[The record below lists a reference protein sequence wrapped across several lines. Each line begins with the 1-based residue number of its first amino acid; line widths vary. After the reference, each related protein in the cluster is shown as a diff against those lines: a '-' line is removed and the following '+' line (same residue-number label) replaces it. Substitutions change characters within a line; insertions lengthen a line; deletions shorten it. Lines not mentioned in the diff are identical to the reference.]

1 MATLE
6 TWVGF
11 GSAMAGVGL
20 LWSRMPEHV
29 HEESRY
35 IISSLVP
42 MVMSYF
48 NPYEQIRISKYGEE
62 RFQQNKMFDAV
73 STYLSSECA
82 GGASKLKANLSNN
95 RKDKPLITLDENQE
109 VADTFEG
116 ARMWW
121 RLYPKAPRTRGG
133 VIVSLHPRDT
143 DEPPCFRLV
152 FHKRHRQLVLNSYL
166 PSVVTRWR
174 ELSAKNR
181 QRLLFT
187 NHTKDGKSDWSNVP
201 YNPPTTFDMLAMD
214 PEKKYE
220 IINDLTAFQEGKD
233 YHSKVGKAWKR
244 SYLLYGPPGTGKS
257 TMIGAMANFLDYDVY
272 DLDLTSVK
280 NNAELRKL
288 FLDTKDKSI
297 IVIEDI
303 DAIEVELTTKRRGK
317 KAANGNEID
326 DDNRVLIE
334 FSDKNDDKGK
344 VTLSGLLSF
353 VDGLWSACGSE
364 RIFVFTTNH
373 VDRLDPALIRPG
385 RMDKHIEMSY
395 CRFEAFK
402 MLTKNYLDITEH
414 PLFCEIEQ
422 LLNETNTT
430 PADVADNLIPRGKRN
445 NEISQLLDG
454 APADVANNLML
465 RCKRKRDADECL
477 KGLVETLKK
486 GKMHS
491 ATPPI
496 DTMDQ
501 AKYKKPKN

>member
-1 MATLE
+1 MASVE
-6 TWVGF
+6 KWVGF

-29 HEESRY
+29 HEEARY

-48 NPYEQIRISKYGEE
+48 NPYEQITISEHGEE
-62 RFQQNKMFDAV
+62 RYRRNKMFDAV
-73 STYLSSECA
+73 STYLSSVCA
-82 GGASKLKANLSNN
+82 GGASKLKAELRNN
-95 RKDKPLITLDENQE
+95 RKDEPLITLDENQE

-121 RLYPKAPRTRGG
+121 RLYPKASRNKG
-133 VIVSLHPRDT
+133 VVTVSLMPGDA
-143 DEPPCFRLV
+143 DEPRCFRLV
-152 FHKRHRQLVLNSYL
+152 FHRRHRHLVLNSYL
-166 PSVVTRWR
+166 PSVVRHWR
-174 ELSAKNR
+174 ELTEKNR
-181 QRLLFT
+181 QRRLFT
-187 NHTKDGKSDWSNVP
+187 NHTKDRKSEWTHVP

-214 PEKKYE
+214 PDKKYE
-220 IINDLTAFQEGKD
+220 IVNDLTAFLEGED

-244 SYLLYGPPGTGKS
+244 GYLLYGPPGTGKS
-257 TMIGAMANFLDYDVY
+257 TMIGAMANFLGYDVY

-280 NNAELRKL
+280 NNADLRKL
-288 FLDTKDKSI
+288 FLDTTDKSI

-303 DAIEVELTTKRRGK
+303 DAIEVELTTKRKGK
-317 KAANGNEID
+317 KAANGNEING
-326 DDNRVLIE
+326 DNHVRIE
-334 FSDKNDDKGK
+334 FSDKYDDKGE

-402 MLTKNYLDITEH
+402 MLAKSYLDITEH
-414 PLFCEIEQ
+414 SLFCEIGR
-422 LLNETNTT
+422 LLDETNTT

-445 NEISQLLDG
+445 DEISQLLDE
-454 APADVANNLML
+454 APADVANNLSL
-465 RCKRKRDADECL
+465 RYKRKRDRDADECL
-477 KGLVETLKK
+477 KGLVEILKK
-486 GKMHS
+486 ARVES
-491 ATPPI
+491 TTPPI
-496 DTMDQ
+496 
-501 AKYKKPKN
+501 N